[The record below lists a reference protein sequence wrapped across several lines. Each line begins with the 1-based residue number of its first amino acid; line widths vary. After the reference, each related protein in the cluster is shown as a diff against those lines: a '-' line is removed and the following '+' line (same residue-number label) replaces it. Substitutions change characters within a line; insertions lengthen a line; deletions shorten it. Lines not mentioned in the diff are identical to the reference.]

1 MDNDKDNDIIV
12 TCPHC
17 KCVIIILELNCQIF
31 RHGVF
36 ISNGEQMDPH
46 TSKTGC
52 DELREKKLI
61 YGCGKPFRIDKVGDE
76 YIASICDYI

>member
-1 MDNDKDNDIIV
+1 MSKDIVV

-17 KCVIIILELNCQIF
+17 QLLVMILELNCQIF

-36 ISNGEQMDPH
+36 ISNNEQIDPH
-46 TSKTGC
+46 TSKIVC
-52 DELREKKLI
+52 DDLVEKKLI
-61 YGCGKPFRIDKVGDE
+61 YGCSKPFRIDKVGDE

>member
-1 MDNDKDNDIIV
+1 MNKDIIV

-17 KCVIIILELNCQIF
+17 LFQVLILEINCHIF

-46 TSKTGC
+46 TCKPVC
-52 DELREKKLI
+52 DELVEKKLI
-61 YGCGKPFRIDKVGDE
+61 YGCGKPFRVDKSGDH